1 MARQNLDVYPKAAC
15 EKKLGNSVDRMGRT
29 LRKKDVQ
36 FCTDWI
42 CVPALICPEQV
53 DMRQETGFLFL
64 GAMVGAAVAL
74 LYSPQIDASTIR
86 NIKKAAWKPS
96 YWLYGPQGNIPGK
109 VAIPADDMTKVVT
122 DGVVC
127 AKKLN
132 ADGHL
137 FIPIFPAIA
146 QRATGLSTENVK

>member
-1 MARQNLDVYPKAAC
+1 MRKRKTAA
-15 EKKLGNSVDRMGRT
+15 LGCAVLHS
-29 LRKKDVQ
+29 L
-36 FCTDWI
+36 I
-42 CVPALICPEQV
+42 LPAGILFPEQV

-74 LYSPQIDASTIR
+74 LYSPQIDVRTIR

-109 VAIPADDMTKVVT
+109 VAAPADDITKVVK
-122 DGVVC
+122 DGAVC

-137 FIPIFPAIA
+137 FIPIFPANS
-146 QRATGLSTENVK
+146 QRATEPSTEKVRREN